1 MQGSLWALLAVLAVV
16 CGLTTSLLVPVA
28 TTLGATSAAVTVGA
42 GTLTGV
48 GATAAV
54 AGVASLGIAALTNRE
69 RGRPSS
75 LGRQRR
81 EVQDERFE
89 EIFAMVAKV
98 DTQECGLR
106 YVCQV
111 FTKPRQDLNLRER
124 AIRLLVGEKPQPV
137 PPKKA
142 QQARALY
149 QSAGALGQRGED
161 CLALYQACPLSFT
174 QVTEYLDSLDLQL
187 KKRPVT

>member
-69 RGRPSS
+69 RGK
-75 LGRQRR
+75 
-81 EVQDERFE
+81 FE